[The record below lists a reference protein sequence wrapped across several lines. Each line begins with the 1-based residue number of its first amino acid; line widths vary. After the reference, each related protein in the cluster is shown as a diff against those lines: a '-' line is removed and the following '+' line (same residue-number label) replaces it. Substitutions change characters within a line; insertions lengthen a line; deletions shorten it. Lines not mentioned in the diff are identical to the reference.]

1 MAGRLITTSEKSYTP
16 WNPAVRLRV
25 ERDIESAR
33 VNEEKKK
40 QDDESVAS
48 ATSLD
53 SAATPDTLSREI
65 AEMTKDIA
73 STPLT
78 KEKKKEKRG
87 WFSSGKKNPK
97 KKVRTCEEI
106 IIYVASQQLTQPS
119 IRFTHSR
126 RRPKA
131 KKRGQK
137 RSQR

>member
-1 MAGRLITTSEKSYTP
+1 MISTSTPTSTGSKSR
-16 WNPAVRLRV
+16 WGKVRGVKKLFGK
-25 ERDIESAR
+25 
-33 VNEEKKK
+33 KKK

-137 RSQR
+137 RSPR